1 MCLGRREEWGMGTH
15 VFKSCISCRNW
26 DSRPFQF
33 SLRFTFSRASSL
45 ILLTSFSITLQSL
58 KCWALSSW
66 HLFNM
71 TTAFL
76 KTWHYKKEKKNAKN
90 QRSIIA
96 QRGIRGEGLGK
107 DGKHTSWTSL
117 GANQFWTGDNNT
129 SNCSSSIS
137 HHPRISWFKKSI
149 CFALSGS
156 GLSTWS
162 FLIWSETKCFRHN
175 GQFGGRNVLRQL
187 NFWEAV
193 SFCKESMNKGDEPRK
208 WTT

>member
-76 KTWHYKKEKKNAKN
+76 KTWHYKKEKK
-90 QRSIIA
+90 
-96 QRGIRGEGLGK
+96 
-107 DGKHTSWTSL
+107 
-117 GANQFWTGDNNT
+117 
-129 SNCSSSIS
+129 C
-137 HHPRISWFKKSI
+137 KKSA
-149 CFALSGS
+149 FNHS
-156 GLSTWS
+156 
-162 FLIWSETKCFRHN
+162 SE
-175 GQFGGRNVLRQL
+175 GDQGGRSRKRWKTYLMNIFGCQPILNRRQQHL
-187 NFWEAV
+187 ELLIVHLTPPKDKLIQKINLFRFVWLWSIDVEFLDLIRDKMFPA
-193 SFCKESMNKGDEPRK
+193 
-208 WTT
+208 